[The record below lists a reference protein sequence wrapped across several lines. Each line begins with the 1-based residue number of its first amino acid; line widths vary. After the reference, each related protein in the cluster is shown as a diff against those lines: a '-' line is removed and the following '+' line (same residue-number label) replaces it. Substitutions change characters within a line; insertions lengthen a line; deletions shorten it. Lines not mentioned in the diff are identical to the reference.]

1 MRNTIIVTILWML
14 SGCVSHENSLHI
26 TVIEGS
32 PKRIVKENEMHQKQH
47 YNTYNDNAERLIPAI
62 KILSKEHNSLK
73 LSIQG
78 NISSAGLSINKVKK
92 VRLEE
97 GKLVEN
103 RITLK
108 YIVEIEKIPG
118 KESANIRG
126 YNYEQAVNY
135 NLSKGVQYVKVQL
148 YENYTESHFA
158 ERQTLVFEETFNI
171 TEST

>member
-1 MRNTIIVTILWML
+1 MRNTIIVTVLWML
-14 SGCVSHENSLHI
+14 SGCISHENSLHI
-26 TVIEGS
+26 TVIEGT
-32 PKRIVKENEMHQKQH
+32 PKRIVKENEMQQKQY
-47 YNTYNDNAERLIPAI
+47 YNTYSDNAERLIPTI
-62 KILSKEHNSLK
+62 RILSKEHNSLK

-78 NISSAGLSINKVKK
+78 NISSAGLSINKVRKL
-92 VRLEE
+92 RLEE
-97 GKLVEN
+97 GTLEEN

-126 YNYEQAVNY
+126 YNYGQTVNY
-135 NLSKGVQYVKVQL
+135 SLSKGVKYVKVQL
-148 YENYTESHFA
+148 YENYTGSHLA